1 MGLSAARRSEVD
13 DWFLVLESDRPRPSP
28 APSAV
33 ICPSAGLRSGRTP
46 VRAWSGQYG
55 ATWWQPGQRQED
67 LWFPLLRRRP
77 SLPFIPSVE
86 AVKQPVSSARLGYA
100 NRSSVERLLQP
111 AFKKRDDWY
120 QYFDPS
126 FTIKQQETR
135 PSSSLASSIT
145 SSLAQARSEY
155 VKGGVVRDSEFIER
169 WQEALGL
176 VDELSEMEDL
186 EHRLRG
192 VRDLED
198 RLQEVDE
205 LVERI
210 QEVIEEELGREEVE
224 KMAQEEE
231 VQPERSQVEMELAE
245 TLEVGEVDEL
255 EDEIKRV
262 FFGEREVEERFKS
275 GSLDDDVHVVVS
287 QRKVRK
293 TVTVVQE
300 SWQEQA
306 ETESAS
312 ESVEPE
318 TQGWTIEREIR
329 TTSVFEEKGFK
340 VLLQEDG
347 FNIPLQE
354 DGFNRHLEEEGFN
367 RQLQE
372 EGFNIPPQ
380 EEGFNRHLQEEGF
393 NRHLEEE
400 GFNRHHEEEGFN
412 RHLQEEG
419 FNIPLKEEG
428 FNIPPQKEGFNIP
441 PQEEGF
447 NIPLKEEGFN
457 MPPQKEGFNIPR
469 QEEGFNIPPQ
479 KEGFNIPPQEEGFNI
494 PPQKEGFNIPRQEE
508 GFNIPPQ
515 KEGFN
520 IPPQEEGFN
529 IPPQESQVEDNDVW
543 FRLFDRLP
551 YKAVSKPQA
560 ASTVPA
566 EEYFTSKSITT
577 KVLERR
583 EVLVDE
589 MKTRGPQVLV
599 DELSPAGT
607 QVLVDELSPAGTQV
621 LVDEMSTRAPQ
632 VLVDEMST
640 RGAEVSGGWEDV
652 WFILMDVIPRGTPF
666 VPPVT
671 SVASDQE
678 PAKQSYS
685 SEMIQSPAVEDERE
699 VMVEEE
705 RLAPEETRDSPDI
718 LEVLERVADDWF
730 VLFQVTPRKTTYVSP
745 VATTVERDQKAVELS
760 YPTETAGPT
769 VEDQRQVVV
778 NETILQ
784 QQETAGSQTIPAPVS
799 VAERVEDDWFVLFN
813 RVPRKTTYVT
823 PGVVSHLGNVFAL
836 VTSVASDQEPA
847 KQSYSSEMIQSPAV
861 EDEREVMVEEERLAP
876 EEPRGSPEILEVLE
890 RVADDWFLLFE
901 VIPRK
906 TTYVSPADEAS
917 VREIPKTTAMTLIE
931 KTTTDERE
939 EITGAIVQKIEMENM
954 FKYGTETQ
962 PALLL
967 KDGEDDWFVLLDV
980 GSRAPSA
987 VPPGSPVFLPVA
999 LKDLSR
1005 RVTTV
1010 AAVETIESV
1019 DRVRWT
1025 SSTVVTV
1032 EEVLQK
1038 QEERP
1043 PRRSIPEQA
1052 VPTREPD
1059 DWFVLLD
1066 VVPREVTYIAPAAP
1080 STVYPEVSVPL
1091 QIVTEEAELT
1101 PQLEDIPRKRG
1112 TQLEDILQLSAQPPP
1127 ERDDSWFVLFDAVL
1141 IQPVTRPLV
1150 SSQSSGVEGRTTGT
1164 LQKVIIVE
1172 ERRREETSLSD
1183 VQVTRYPSERKGGDE
1198 WFSLFDASRVSPVTR
1213 VAEVQGPMA
1222 GTALRGPSSE
1232 ERAVVMEKKTVV
1244 MEERVAV
1251 MEERRPQEPTE
1262 SESEYGIVWHMLFGR
1277 VGEAGRKMPT
1287 VERVRVSPK
1296 ERASEGVPAVEQ
1308 TPSRGSAVR
1317 QIRQQEA
1324 VPQPGN
1330 EVEDYWFGLL
1340 DVAPKKPVA
1349 TAPQVRFYPDVRP
1362 ATKATLAPAAPALR
1376 PLTPAVPAV
1385 RPLTPAAPAV
1395 QPRFGKRILA
1405 ERLPAAQ
1412 LREAVDDWFV
1422 LLDAVRT
1429 ESVAA
1434 VGSHRGVR
1442 PVSAPVFSQAALAE
1456 AGLPLFPLDLP
1467 QTSTPLRSARQE
1479 ERRLEV
1485 TMEAA
1490 EPAKGEAGTE
1500 DKSEEATSEPVRLR
1514 KRRAK
1519 RIEGDSIYIR
1529 HSLLM
1534 LEELEKPQE
1543 ELLRHH
1549 ASVSELKRNFM
1560 QAVPDSRPSEWDK
1573 RLSTHSPFRTAGAN
1587 GGPGTDGITS
1597 DGSDGD
1603 KDSST
1608 TFSSEGG
1615 VTTTTTRISKVVKSG
1630 STETRVEKRIVISAE
1645 SEVEEGNDGTSM

>member
-13 DWFLVLESDRPRPSP
+13 DWFQMLESDRPRPSP

-111 AFKKRDDWY
+111 AFNQRDDWY
-120 QYFDPS
+120 QYFNPS

-145 SSLAQARSEY
+145 SSLAQARSED

-176 VDELSEMEDL
+176 VDELREMEDL

-205 LVERI
+205 LAERI

-231 VQPERSQVEMELAE
+231 VQPERSHVEMELAE

-312 ESVEPE
+312 VSVEQE
-318 TQGWTIEREIR
+318 TQGLKIERDIR

-354 DGFNRHLEEEGFN
+354 EGFNRHLE
-367 RQLQE
+367 
-372 EGFNIPPQ
+372 
-380 EEGFNRHLQEEGF
+380 EEGF

-400 GFNRHHEEEGFN
+400 GFNRHLEE
-412 RHLQEEG
+412 
-419 FNIPLKEEG
+419 
-428 FNIPPQKEGFNIP
+428 EGFNIP

-457 MPPQKEGFNIPR
+457 RHLEEEGFNR
-469 QEEGFNIPPQ
+469 HLEEEGFNIPPQ
-479 KEGFNIPPQEEGFNI
+479 EEGVNITPQEEGFNRHLEEEGFNIPLKEEGFNRHLEEEGFNMPPQEEGFNI
-494 PPQKEGFNIPRQEE
+494 PPQK
-508 GFNIPPQ
+508 
-515 KEGFN
+515 
-520 IPPQEEGFN
+520 EGFN

-577 KVLERR
+577 KVLEMKTRGPQ
-583 EVLVDE
+583 VLVDE
-589 MKTRGPQVLV
+589 LSPAGPQVLV

-652 WFILMDVIPRGTPF
+652 WFILLDVIPRGTPF

-705 RLAPEETRDSPDI
+705 RLAPEETRGSPDI

-745 VATTVERDQKAVELS
+745 VA
-760 YPTETAGPT
+760 
-769 VEDQRQVVV
+769 
-778 NETILQ
+778 
-784 QQETAGSQTIPAPVS
+784 
-799 VAERVEDDWFVLFN
+799 
-813 RVPRKTTYVT
+813 
-823 PGVVSHLGNVFAL
+823 
-836 VTSVASDQEPA
+836 
-847 KQSYSSEMIQSPAV
+847 
-861 EDEREVMVEEERLAP
+861 
-876 EEPRGSPEILEVLE
+876 
-890 RVADDWFLLFE
+890 
-901 VIPRK
+901 
-906 TTYVSPADEAS
+906 ADEVS
-917 VREIPKTTAMTLIE
+917 VREIPTTTAMTLIE

-1025 SSTVVTV
+1025 SSPVVTV

-1043 PRRSIPEQA
+1043 PRQSIPEQA

-1080 STVYPEVSVPL
+1080 STLYPEVSVTL
-1091 QIVTEEAELT
+1091 QIVTEKAELT
-1101 PQLEDIPRKRG
+1101 PQLEDIPRKRGTQLEDIPRKWG

-1141 IQPVTRPLV
+1141 IQPVTSPLV

-1164 LQKVIIVE
+1164 WQKVIIVE

-1222 GTALRGPSSE
+1222 GTALRGPSQE

-1244 MEERVAV
+1244 MEERVVV
-1251 MEERRPQEPTE
+1251 MEERRPQEPTV
-1262 SESEYGIVWHMLFGR
+1262 SESEYGVVWHMLFQR
-1277 VGEAGRKMPT
+1277 VGEASRKMPT

-1308 TPSRGSAVR
+1308 IPSRGSAVR
-1317 QIRQQEA
+1317 QIWQQEA

-1330 EVEDYWFGLL
+1330 EVEDDWFVLL
-1340 DVAPKKPVA
+1340 DVAPRKPVA

-1362 ATKATLAPAAPALR
+1362 ATKATLGPAVPALR
-1376 PLTPAVPAV
+1376 PLTPAVTALRPLAPAVPAV
-1385 RPLTPAAPAV
+1385 RPLTPAVPALR
-1395 QPRFGKRILA
+1395 PRFSILA

-1490 EPAKGEAGTE
+1490 EPAKGEAGAE

-1608 TFSSEGG
+1608 TFSSESG
-1615 VTTTTTRISKVVKSG
+1615 VTTTTTHISKVVKSG

>member
-1 MGLSAARRSEVD
+1 MGLSAARRSSEVD

-46 VRAWSGQYG
+46 ARAWSGQYG
-55 ATWWQPGQRQED
+55 ATWWQPGQRPED

-111 AFKKRDDWY
+111 AFKQRDDWY

-126 FTIKQQETR
+126 FTIKQEETR

-145 SSLAQARSEY
+145 SSLAQARSED

-176 VDELSEMEDL
+176 VDELREMEDL
-186 EHRLRG
+186 ENRLRG

-205 LVERI
+205 LAERI

-231 VQPERSQVEMELAE
+231 LQPERSQVEMELAE

-262 FFGEREVEERFKS
+262 FFGESEDEERFKS
-275 GSLDDDVHVVVS
+275 GSVDDDVHVVVS

-293 TVTVVQE
+293 TVTVVQA

-312 ESVEPE
+312 VSVEPE
-318 TQGWTIEREIR
+318 TQGWKIERDIR
-329 TTSVFEEKGFK
+329 TTSVFEEKGF
-340 VLLQEDG
+340 
-347 FNIPLQE
+347 NIPLQE
-354 DGFNRHLEEEGFN
+354 EGFNRDLEEEGYN
-367 RQLQE
+367 RHLQE

-380 EEGFNRHLQEEGF
+380 EEGFNITLKEEGF
-393 NRHLEEE
+393 NIL
-400 GFNRHHEEEGFN
+400 
-412 RHLQEEG
+412 LQEEG
-419 FNIPLKEEG
+419 FNIP
-428 FNIPPQKEGFNIP
+428 PQEEGFNIP

-457 MPPQKEGFNIPR
+457 ILLQEEGFNIPPHEEGFNIPP
-469 QEEGFNIPPQ
+469 QEEGFNIPPQEEGFNIPPQEEGLNIPPQ
-479 KEGFNIPPQEEGFNI
+479 KEGFNIPPQEEGFNRHLEE
-494 PPQKEGFNIPRQEE
+494 EGFNRHLEEE
-508 GFNIPPQ
+508 GFNILLQ
-515 KEGFN
+515 EEGFN

-529 IPPQESQVEDNDVW
+529 IPPKESQVEDNDVW

-551 YKAVSKPQA
+551 YKAVSKPQ

-589 MKTRGPQVLV
+589 MKTRGAEVLVDEMKTRAPQVLV

-607 QVLVDELSPAGTQV
+607 QVLVDE
-621 LVDEMSTRAPQ
+621 MKTRAPQ

-640 RGAEVSGGWEDV
+640 RGAEASGGWEDV
-652 WFILMDVIPRGTPF
+652 WFILLDVIPRGSPF

-678 PAKQSYS
+678 TAKQSYS
-685 SEMIQSPAVEDERE
+685 SEMIQSQAVEDEGV

-705 RLAPEETRDSPDI
+705 RLAPEETRGSPEI

-745 VATTVERDQKAVELS
+745 VA
-760 YPTETAGPT
+760 
-769 VEDQRQVVV
+769 
-778 NETILQ
+778 
-784 QQETAGSQTIPAPVS
+784 
-799 VAERVEDDWFVLFN
+799 
-813 RVPRKTTYVT
+813 
-823 PGVVSHLGNVFAL
+823 
-836 VTSVASDQEPA
+836 
-847 KQSYSSEMIQSPAV
+847 
-861 EDEREVMVEEERLAP
+861 
-876 EEPRGSPEILEVLE
+876 
-890 RVADDWFLLFE
+890 
-901 VIPRK
+901 
-906 TTYVSPADEAS
+906 ADEAS
-917 VREIPKTTAMTLIE
+917 VREIPKMTAMTLIE

-939 EITGAIVQKIEMENM
+939 EMTGAIVQKIEMENM

-987 VPPGSPVFLPVA
+987 VPPVA

-1038 QEERP
+1038 QEEERP

-1091 QIVTEEAELT
+1091 QIVTEKAQLT
-1101 PQLEDIPRKRG
+1101 PQLEDIPRKRGTQLEDIPRKRGTQLEDIPRKRG
-1112 TQLEDILQLSAQPPP
+1112 TQLEDILQLSAQPPS

-1141 IQPVTRPLV
+1141 IQPVTSPLV

-1164 LQKVIIVE
+1164 WQKVIIVE

-1198 WFSLFDASRVSPVTR
+1198 WFSLFDASRVSPLTR

-1222 GTALRGPSSE
+1222 GTALWGPRQE

-1244 MEERVAV
+1244 MEERVVV
-1251 MEERRPQEPTE
+1251 MEERRPQEPTV
-1262 SESEYGIVWHMLFGR
+1262 SEREYGDVWSMLFQR
-1277 VGEAGRKMPT
+1277 VVEASRKMPT

-1308 TPSRGSAVR
+1308 IPSRGSAGR
-1317 QIRQQEA
+1317 QRWQQEA
-1324 VPQPGN
+1324 VPQPGK
-1330 EVEDYWFGLL
+1330 EVEDDWFVLL

-1349 TAPQVRFYPDVRP
+1349 TAPRVRFYPDVRP
-1362 ATKATLAPAAPALR
+1362 AAKATLAPAAPALR
-1376 PLTPAVPAV
+1376 PLTLAV
-1385 RPLTPAAPAV
+1385 PAV
-1395 QPRFGKRILA
+1395 QPRFGKRILE

-1434 VGSHRGVR
+1434 VGYHRGVR

-1456 AGLPLFPLDLP
+1456 AGLPEAGLALFPLDLP

-1485 TMEAA
+1485 TMETA
-1490 EPAKGEAGTE
+1490 EPAKGEAGAE

-1587 GGPGTDGITS
+1587 GGPGTDGVTS

-1603 KDSST
+1603 KDCST

-1615 VTTTTTRISKVVKSG
+1615 VTTNTTHISKVVKSG

-1645 SEVEEGNDGTSM
+1645 SEVAEGSDGTSM

>member
-745 VATTVERDQKAVELS
+745 AA
-760 YPTETAGPT
+760 
-769 VEDQRQVVV
+769 
-778 NETILQ
+778 
-784 QQETAGSQTIPAPVS
+784 
-799 VAERVEDDWFVLFN
+799 
-813 RVPRKTTYVT
+813 
-823 PGVVSHLGNVFAL
+823 
-836 VTSVASDQEPA
+836 
-847 KQSYSSEMIQSPAV
+847 
-861 EDEREVMVEEERLAP
+861 
-876 EEPRGSPEILEVLE
+876 
-890 RVADDWFLLFE
+890 
-901 VIPRK
+901 
-906 TTYVSPADEAS
+906 ADEAS

-987 VPPGSPVFLPVA
+987 VPPVA

>member
-13 DWFLVLESDRPRPSP
+13 DWFQMLESDRPRPSP

-111 AFKKRDDWY
+111 AFNQRDDWY
-120 QYFDPS
+120 QYFNPS

-145 SSLAQARSEY
+145 SSLAQARSED

-176 VDELSEMEDL
+176 VDELREMEDL

-205 LVERI
+205 LAERI

-231 VQPERSQVEMELAE
+231 VQPERSHVEMELAE

-312 ESVEPE
+312 VSVEQE
-318 TQGWTIEREIR
+318 TQGLKIERDIR

-354 DGFNRHLEEEGFN
+354 EGFNRHLE
-367 RQLQE
+367 
-372 EGFNIPPQ
+372 
-380 EEGFNRHLQEEGF
+380 EEGF

-400 GFNRHHEEEGFN
+400 GFNRHLEE
-412 RHLQEEG
+412 
-419 FNIPLKEEG
+419 
-428 FNIPPQKEGFNIP
+428 EGFNIP

-457 MPPQKEGFNIPR
+457 RHLEEEGFNR
-469 QEEGFNIPPQ
+469 HLEEEGFNIPPQ
-479 KEGFNIPPQEEGFNI
+479 EEGVNITPQEEGFNRHLEEEGFNIPLKEEGFNRHLEEEGFNMPPQEEGFNI
-494 PPQKEGFNIPRQEE
+494 PPQK
-508 GFNIPPQ
+508 
-515 KEGFN
+515 
-520 IPPQEEGFN
+520 EGFN

-577 KVLERR
+577 KVLEMKTRGPQ
-583 EVLVDE
+583 VLVDE
-589 MKTRGPQVLV
+589 LSPAGPQVLV

-652 WFILMDVIPRGTPF
+652 WFILLDVIPRGTPF
-666 VPPVT
+666 VPPGVVSHLGNVFALVT
-671 SVASDQE
+671 SVASNQE

-685 SEMIQSPAVEDERE
+685 SEMIKSPAVEDERE
-699 VMVEEE
+699 VMVVEE
-705 RLAPEETRDSPDI
+705 RLAPEETRGSPVI

-745 VATTVERDQKAVELS
+745 VATAVESDQKAVELS

-784 QQETAGSQTIPAPVS
+784 QQETAGSQTIPAPLS

-876 EEPRGSPEILEVLE
+876 EETRGSPDILEVLE
-890 RVADDWFLLFE
+890 RVADDWFVLFQ
-901 VIPRK
+901 VTPRK
-906 TTYVSPADEAS
+906 TTYVSPADEVS
-917 VREIPKTTAMTLIE
+917 VREIPTTTAMTLIE

-1025 SSTVVTV
+1025 SSPVVTV

-1043 PRRSIPEQA
+1043 PRQSIPEQA

-1080 STVYPEVSVPL
+1080 STLYPEVSVTL
-1091 QIVTEEAELT
+1091 QIVTEKAELT
-1101 PQLEDIPRKRG
+1101 PQLEDIPRKRGTQLEDIPRKWG

-1141 IQPVTRPLV
+1141 IQPVTSPLV

-1164 LQKVIIVE
+1164 WQKVIIVE

-1222 GTALRGPSSE
+1222 GTALRGPSQE

-1244 MEERVAV
+1244 MEERVVV
-1251 MEERRPQEPTE
+1251 MEERRPQEPTV
-1262 SESEYGIVWHMLFGR
+1262 SESEYGVVWHMLFQR
-1277 VGEAGRKMPT
+1277 VGEASRKMPT

-1308 TPSRGSAVR
+1308 IPSRGSAVR
-1317 QIRQQEA
+1317 QIWQQEA

-1330 EVEDYWFGLL
+1330 EVEDDWFVLL
-1340 DVAPKKPVA
+1340 DVAPRKPVA

-1362 ATKATLAPAAPALR
+1362 ATKATLGPAVPALR
-1376 PLTPAVPAV
+1376 PLTPAVTALRPLAPAVPAV
-1385 RPLTPAAPAV
+1385 RPLTPAVPALR
-1395 QPRFGKRILA
+1395 PRFSILA

-1490 EPAKGEAGTE
+1490 EPAKGEAGAE

-1608 TFSSEGG
+1608 TFSSESG
-1615 VTTTTTRISKVVKSG
+1615 VTTTTTHISKVVKSG